1 MPIAVLTLLVVLG
14 AAAAFYGRS
23 SRIIAPVFA
32 SLVLGPVC
40 YFLVGVAVPRATGE
54 GHFFSTPFGGLQVGD
69 AQLVLSVLAW
79 ILLWFAVLRY
89 AARRR

>member
-14 AAAAFYGRS
+14 AAAAFYGRG
-23 SRIIAPVFA
+23 SRIIAPVLA

-69 AQLVLSVLAW
+69 TQLVFSLLAW
-79 ILLWFAVLRY
+79 VALWFAVLR
-89 AARRR
+89 ALRR